1 MTKIRIIR
9 FKHIPTDDRNI
20 NFIVL
25 FNSKGNLLVYV
36 IKDVN
41 HSVSLKQPIQSWKHY
56 ETKTISRFYLEVFL
70 RKYQYFRFYKH

>member
-36 IKDVN
+36 RKDVKRF
-41 HSVSLKQPIQSWKHY
+41 V
-56 ETKTISRFYLEVFL
+56 ETTNKKLEAL
-70 RKYQYFRFYKH
+70 